1 LNCNSSL
8 STAAQWTINNCTST
22 CSFPIQIGKII
33 STTSSEL
40 FIPARTLAY
49 GTYQL
54 TLTVTMIAAPQ
65 LTSSVS
71 AYVKI
76 IPSDVTVNLVPF
88 GTSMIAR
95 GYQQDLVLDP
105 GTYSVD
111 PDTSSF
117 NASVSFK

>member
-1 LNCNSSL
+1 
-8 STAAQWTINNCTST
+8 
-22 CSFPIQIGKII
+22 
-33 STTSSEL
+33 
-40 FIPARTLAY
+40 
-49 GTYQL
+49 
-54 TLTVTMIAAPQ
+54 MIAVPQ

-76 IPSDVTVNLVPF
+76 IPSGVTVNLVPF

-117 NASVSFK
+117 NVSVTFK